1 MIDLQ
6 GNTNSNPAQKKE
18 TNSPLGVGA
27 LPKIGISMGDPA
39 GIGPEICVKALSLQ
53 SVYNR
58 CNPLIVGDAN
68 VIQKAAE
75 LLKSDVKINAIQSV
89 SQAKFKFGIVDVLDL
104 NNVEASDLKHGV
116 VSAIA
121 GNAAFEAVKKVID
134 LALVHEIDATV
145 TAPINKESIHKAGHK
160 FSGHTEIYAHFTNT
174 AKFAMLLAD
183 DNLRVIHAT
192 THVSLRK
199 ACDLCK
205 KDRIFEVIS
214 LLNDACIQFGIA
226 NPRIAVAGLNPHA
239 GENGLFGDEEIN
251 EIIPAIEKANAS
263 GFRVEGPVP
272 PDTMFVKAV
281 QGKYD
286 GCVAMYH
293 DQGHIPFKLEG
304 FQWDNEK
311 QTMKSVKGVNI
322 TLGLPIIRT
331 SVDHGTAFEIAGRG
345 IASPDAMLVAIDYA
359 ILMAKHKR

>member
-1 MIDLQ
+1 MK
-6 GNTNSNPAQKKE
+6 P
-18 TNSPLGVGA
+18 V
-27 LPKIGISMGDPA
+27 IGISMGDPA
-39 GIGPEICVKALSLQ
+39 GIGPEICIKALSNV
-53 SVYNR
+53 SVYDR
-58 CNPLIVGDAN
+58 CNPIVVGDSEVMN
-68 VIQKAAE
+68 QTVKF
-75 LLKSDVKINAIQSV
+75 LNSGLKINSISDVHS
-89 SQAKFKFGIVDVLDL
+89 SKFEFGTVDVFDL
-104 NNVEASDLKHGV
+104 KNVEMSELKLGE
-116 VSAIA
+116 VSAMA

-134 LALVHEIDATV
+134 LALANEIDATV

-174 AKFAMLLAD
+174 AKYAMLLAD
-183 DNLRVIHAT
+183 ENLRVIHAT
-192 THVSLRK
+192 THVSLRR
-199 ACDLCK
+199 ACDLCIK
-205 KDRIFEVIS
+205 ERVLEVIS
-214 LLNDACIQFGIA
+214 LLNDACVQFGIA
-226 NPRIAVAGLNPHA
+226 KPRIAVAGLNPHA

-251 EIIPAIEKANAS
+251 EIIPAIEEANKL
-263 GFRVEGPVP
+263 GFHVEGPVP

-304 FQWDNEK
+304 FKWDNEK

-359 ILMAKHKR
+359 ILMAKNTPNP

>member
-1 MIDLQ
+1 
-6 GNTNSNPAQKKE
+6 
-18 TNSPLGVGA
+18 
-27 LPKIGISMGDPA
+27 MGDPA
-39 GIGPEICVKALSLQ
+39 GIGPEICVKALSRAV
-53 SVYNR
+53 VYER
-58 CNPLIVGDAN
+58 CQPLVVGDAA
-68 VIQKAAE
+68 VMQQAVDALFP
-75 LLKSDVKINAIQSV
+75 LLKVNTISSV
-89 SQAKFKFGIVDVLDL
+89 ADAKFEYGTIDVF
-104 NNVEASDLKHGV
+104 DLKNVTIDELQAGV
-116 VSAIA
+116 VSAMA
-121 GNAAFEAVKKVID
+121 GNAAFEAVTKVIE
-134 LALVHEIDATV
+134 LALANEIDATV
-145 TAPINKESIHKAGHK
+145 TAPINKESIHKAGHH
-160 FSGHTEIYAHFTNT
+160 FSGHTEIYAHYTNT

-183 DNLRVIHAT
+183 ENLRVIHAT

-205 KDRIFEVIS
+205 KERVLEVIS
-214 LLNDACIQFGIA
+214 LLQDACVQFGIA

-239 GENGLFGDEEIN
+239 GENGLFGDEEIH
-251 EIIPAIEKANAS
+251 EIIPAIEEANRN
-263 GFRVEGPVP
+263 GYNVEGPVP

-345 IASPDAMLVAIDYA
+345 IASPDAMLVALDYA
-359 ILMAKHKR
+359 ILMAKHRLKC